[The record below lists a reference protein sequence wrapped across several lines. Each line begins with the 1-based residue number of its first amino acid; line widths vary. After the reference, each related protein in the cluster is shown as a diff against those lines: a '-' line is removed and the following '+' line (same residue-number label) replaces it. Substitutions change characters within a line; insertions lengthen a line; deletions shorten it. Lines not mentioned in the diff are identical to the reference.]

1 MHQTVSVE
9 TPSRVTVE
17 DVTADVRERLP
28 ADFDS
33 GLCTVFVRHTTAGIT
48 VNEAEERLLDDLES
62 ALADIVPTDEGYRH
76 DQIDDNADSH
86 LRSMLLGS
94 SVTIPVTDGRLDLGT
109 WQSILLVESDGPRTR
124 TLSVSFV
131 SSS

>member
-9 TPSRVTVE
+9 TTSRVTVE
-17 DVTADVRERLP
+17 DVTADVRERIP
-28 ADFDS
+28 TDFDS
-33 GLCTVFVRHTTAGIT
+33 GLCTVFVRHTTTGIT

-62 ALADIVPTDEGYRH
+62 ALADLVPTDEKYRH

-94 SVTIPVTDGRLDLGT
+94 SVAIPVTDGRLDLGT
-109 WQSILLVESDGPRTR
+109 WQSILLVEADGPRTR
-124 TLSVSFV
+124 TLTVSFV